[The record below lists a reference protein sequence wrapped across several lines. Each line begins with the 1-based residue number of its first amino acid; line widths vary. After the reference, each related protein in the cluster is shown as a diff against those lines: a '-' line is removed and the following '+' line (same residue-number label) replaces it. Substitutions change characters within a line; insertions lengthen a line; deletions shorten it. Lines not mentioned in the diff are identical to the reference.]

1 MRTLT
6 RSFAQGLLVLAP
18 VAITVWVVVFTITT
32 LDRWLDTSIPG
43 LGIVIAA
50 AGITVIGYL
59 AGNVVGNKLF
69 SWLESGMRRVP
80 LIRILYD
87 SLRDLFGAFVGSKRK
102 FDKPVAVEINAHG
115 LKVLGFLTNEH
126 FDDPHLAGP
135 RLGVLARVVQL
146 RRQPDRRPRR
156 PRPSARRRRSGVHGI
171 HRVRRSDRHEC
182 GKNSGR
188 RADGLNGEPFAF
200 RNTGTGAE

>member
-6 RSFAQGLLVLAP
+6 RRFAQGLLVLAP

-80 LIRILYD
+80 LIRILYN

-102 FDKPVAVEINAHG
+102 FDKPVAVEINPHG
-115 LKVLGFLTNEH
+115 LKVLGFLTSEH
-126 FDDPHLAGP
+126 FDDPHLAGHVSVYLP
-135 RLGVLARVVQL
+135 ESYNFAGNLIVVPADRVHPL
-146 RRQPDRRPRR
+146 D
-156 PRPSARRRRSGVHGI
+156 
-171 HRVRRSDRHEC
+171 
-182 GKNSGR
+182 
-188 RADGLNGEPFAF
+188 ADGAEFMAF
-200 RNTGTGAE
+200 IVSGGVTDMNAAKTVLDGQTV